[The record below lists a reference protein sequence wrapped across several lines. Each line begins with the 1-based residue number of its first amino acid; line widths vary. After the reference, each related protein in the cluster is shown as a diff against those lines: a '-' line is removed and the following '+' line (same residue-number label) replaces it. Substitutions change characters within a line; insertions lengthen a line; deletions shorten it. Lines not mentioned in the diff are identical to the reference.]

1 MKHRL
6 ASLALHVLIFLVSLP
21 LLILYVPQPAQMILS
36 FMLGFAVT
44 TSYLNKR

>member
-6 ASLALHVLIFLVSLP
+6 ASLALHVLITLVVYVP
-21 LLILYVPQPAQMILS
+21 LVLYVPQPSQMILS